1 MKAASLQ
8 WYEVMLWF
16 SYCFRT
22 RGKCSSA
29 AESPNGSS
37 TTFWL
42 SKHNGLTGGVISCI
56 KPLVNSAVEEKRRI
70 PLISLSSIPA
80 SFSGAGCFPPL
91 PEEMAEMGGK
101 VSQSA
106 QGAADL
112 LHSHVVLMNSAAN
125 CRGFAVFPVVLTN
138 IPHSDSVS
146 RVMCFQLSQ
155 AAVLTIRKIQQH
167 ILPHCSVLDFF
178 SSRFKT
184 SLSLN

>member
-56 KPLVNSAVEEKRRI
+56 KPLVNSAVEEKRMI

-91 PEEMAEMGGK
+91 PEEMAETGGK
-101 VSQSA
+101 CLRVPRGLLICCIHMLCWWTVQQIA
-106 QGAADL
+106 GDL
-112 LHSHVVLMNSAAN
+112 LYFLW
-125 CRGFAVFPVVLTN
+125 FW
-138 IPHSDSVS
+138 
-146 RVMCFQLSQ
+146 Q
-155 AAVLTIRKIQQH
+155 
-167 ILPHCSVLDFF
+167 
-178 SSRFKT
+178 T
-184 SLSLN
+184 SLTETQFQGWCVSSCHKQLY